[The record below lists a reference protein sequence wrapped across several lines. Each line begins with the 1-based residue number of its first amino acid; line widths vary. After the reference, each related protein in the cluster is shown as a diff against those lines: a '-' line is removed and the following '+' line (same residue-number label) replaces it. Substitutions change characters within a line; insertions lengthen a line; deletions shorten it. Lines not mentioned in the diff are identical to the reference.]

1 MGGIRTNV
9 ARRIYNFAIHPRLEN
24 YSASQNDVTVIWLGV
39 GVFVCSMLRVW
50 QGLDF
55 TDMGYW
61 LTGYQQLYS
70 YPQGIGE
77 GLVNWLSYFI
87 GHWVGVALGGGVLSY
102 KLGYVLVV
110 TVTAMLA
117 YQVLADALGRSRTLA
132 ALVLLTA
139 LFVGKALGN
148 WVGYNNLTALF
159 YLAGAALLYWGL
171 VRDRKFLVAVAGAVL
186 GANVFVRFPNLLGVA
201 LISAIWLQALAC
213 RWSLRSTLVWS
224 TWFLAGFVFGAAMIW
239 TLIVLHGHEALYVN
253 GLSWVIAMAADSGSH
268 HAGTG
273 LLKLFFIDQV
283 LTLVF
288 ALPVIVIGVLS
299 ASWLSRQHPLLVSI
313 AIGLFAC
320 LLIYVLNYF
329 GNGYSDSSKW
339 LMTGL
344 CYVVLSIIVA
354 REFRSNQSLA
364 LIGFIAGLTLVLV
377 PLGSN
382 NGIANAKFGM
392 WLALPLVLMWLWRGV
407 DFRFNKFSLE
417 VDASRIF
424 CLTIVLA
431 LLYQALSASWK
442 FTYHDSEHRLAMTHS
457 ISHPLL
463 VGAFTTAP
471 RAKVVSDLLD
481 AMQHFVKPGD
491 ELLAYNEIA
500 LVHFLT
506 ETRPWLGTPW
516 PMLSSPEKIAFL
528 LQEKEK
534 SGGQLPIIVRATGD
548 TASDNWPVDAE
559 ELDDSNRK
567 VEIRRVFAKF
577 ELRHG
582 YVRVWSNEFFEVLQP
597 S

>member
-1 MGGIRTNV
+1 MSTTR
-9 ARRIYNFAIHPRLEN
+9 
-24 YSASQNDVTVIWLGV
+24 NDVTVIWLGV
-39 GVFVCSMLRVW
+39 GVFVWSMLRVW

-117 YQVLADALGRSRTLA
+117 YRVLADVLGRSRTLA

-171 VRDRKFLVAVAGAVL
+171 VGERKLLVVMAGAVL
-186 GANVFVRFPNLLGVA
+186 GANVFVRFPNVLGVA
-201 LISAIWLQALAC
+201 LISAVWLHALAY
-213 RWSLRSTLVWS
+213 RWPWRSTLAWS
-224 TWFLAGFVFGAAMIW
+224 TWFLMSFIFGMALIW
-239 TLIVLHGHEALYVN
+239 ALIVLHGHDALYLN
-253 GLSWVIAMAADSGSH
+253 GSGWIFDMAVDAGSH
-268 HAGTG
+268 HSGGG
-273 LLKLFFIDQV
+273 LLKLFVLDQA
-283 LTLVF
+283 LAFAYTLPII
-288 ALPVIVIGVLS
+288 AIGMPI
-299 ASWLSRQHPLLVSI
+299 ANWLSRQHPLMVSI
-313 AIGLFAC
+313 AIGFLAS
-320 LLIYVLNYF
+320 LLIYVLNYM
-329 GNGYSDSSKW
+329 GNGYSDSGKW
-339 LMTGL
+339 VVTGL
-344 CYVVLSIIVA
+344 CYVVLLIMVV
-354 REFRSNQSLA
+354 REFRSNQPLA
-364 LIGFIAGLTLVLV
+364 LMAFVAGLTLVLV

-392 WLALPLVLMWLWRGV
+392 WLALPLALMWLWRGA
-407 DFRFNKFSLE
+407 DLRFNKFSLN
-417 VDASRIF
+417 VGASRIF
-424 CLTIVLA
+424 SGIIVLA
-431 LLYQALSASWK
+431 LLFQALVASWR
-442 FTYHDSEHRLAMTHS
+442 FTYHDSEQRLALTHS

-463 VGAFTTAP
+463 VGSFTTEQ
-471 RAKVVSDLLD
+471 RAKVVADLLG

-491 ELLAYNEIA
+491 DLLVYNEIA

-516 PMLSSPEKIAFL
+516 PMLFSPKKIAIL
-528 LQEKEK
+528 LYEKEK
-534 SGGQLPIIVRATGD
+534 SGAKFPFIVRATGN
-548 TASDNWPVDAE
+548 TSNTKWPVGAKS
-559 ELDDSNRK
+559 LDESNRK
-567 VEIRRVFAKF
+567 DESRRVFAAF

-582 YVRVWSNEFFEVLQP
+582 YVLVWSNDFFEVLRP
-597 S
+597 G